1 MPDVQKGRS
10 KSHIEKVLQ
19 CWLTISMCNLGRPF
33 CTSPLHMGWD
43 SCAGKA
49 GLWGRGEKGM
59 LPMGAPLA
67 RRQARGMKERPCQGP
82 RHGTAARGGGGQRA
96 WGRWAP
102 PPGARR
108 AGVFN
113 PGPFQGPRHGT
124 AAIAGP
130 WPEGAR
136 RGGLSPDS
144 FGDVRKGHPRTHIAR
159 SDAEMCER
167 AA

>member
-82 RHGTAARGGGGQRA
+82 RHGTAA
-96 WGRWAP
+96 
-102 PPGARR
+102 
-108 AGVFN
+108 
-113 PGPFQGPRHGT
+113 
-124 AAIAGP
+124 IAGP

>member
-67 RRQARGMKERPCQGP
+67 RRHARGMKERPDRGP
-82 RHGTAARGGGGQRA
+82 RHGPAAI
-96 WGRWAP
+96 
-102 PPGARR
+102 
-108 AGVFN
+108 
-113 PGPFQGPRHGT
+113 PGPGPG
-124 AAIAGP
+124 
-130 WPEGAR
+130 GAR
-136 RGGLSPDS
+136 RGGVSPDS